1 MFRTSCVPLETVWS
15 ISSWELFWVIMLSSS
30 AVVEELRSLIIVR
43 APVANGLDKEYLGKE
58 YRISRETYL
67 EVTMWKTKNKTWG

>member
-1 MFRTSCVPLETVWS
+1 
-15 ISSWELFWVIMLSSS
+15 MLSSS

-67 EVTMWKTKNKTWG
+67 EVTMWKTKNKT